1 MLPVLTYG
9 LELFN
14 IPERLI
20 TKLETFQNKILK
32 QLLGLTNGTPQCAIL
47 LLTGLPT
54 IEVVLHLKV
63 LGMLWNIINANYSI
77 ENSILLRQLAVKDWS
92 SSSWLVYVRKLL
104 SRYDLPTFYS
114 LMDDLPSRRHWKR
127 LVEKMVFRCS
137 EDTMEQ

>member
-1 MLPVLTYG
+1 MKRDRPSGGLLSTIDNNITKARGAAYSVLGAGFHGVSGLNPVTTTHVWQVYVLPVLTYG

-20 TKLETFQNKILK
+20 TKLETFQNKIVK

-77 ENSILLRQLAVKDWS
+77 ENSILLR
-92 SSSWLVYVRKLL
+92 
-104 SRYDLPTFYS
+104 
-114 LMDDLPSRRHWKR
+114 
-127 LVEKMVFRCS
+127 
-137 EDTMEQ
+137 